1 MAAAVA
7 VAPVP
12 FKDEDDDSSDDDFA
26 DELEAQLFEAE
37 VKRDAVTARVKQ
49 GSATRGATRN
59 RPPRGWSATPGAGR
73 SNTTEGKD
81 LPLSPWS

>member
-1 MAAAVA
+1 MGLVSMAAAVA

-37 VKRDAVTARVKQ
+37 VKRDAVTA
-49 GSATRGATRN
+49 A
-59 RPPRGWSATPGAGR
+59 
-73 SNTTEGKD
+73 
-81 LPLSPWS
+81 